1 MKKSNIA
8 IVDTGS
14 ANLHSVLKACKKVG
28 AMVSITSDEKDL
40 YKSDGIIFPG
50 VGSSHAVMK
59 SIKKKNLITPIKDL
73 MKKNHPFL
81 NICLGMQILFDS
93 SEEGSEKGLGFIAG
107 RVKKFHRDKKTG
119 NLKIPHMGWNSVH
132 FKSKHMVFK
141 GIPNESKFYFV
152 HSYYCLPKYDEN
164 SFATTNYG
172 IEFCSVSI
180 KSSVIATQFH
190 PEKSG
195 EIGLGIYKNFI
206 EYTVI

>member
-50 VGSSHAVMK
+50 VGSSDAVMK

-93 SEEGSEKGLGFIAG
+93 SEEGSENPTYGLEFSTFQI
-107 RVKKFHRDKKTG
+107 KT
-119 NLKIPHMGWNSVH
+119 
-132 FKSKHMVFK
+132 
-141 GIPNESKFYFV
+141 
-152 HSYYCLPKYDEN
+152 
-164 SFATTNYG
+164 YG
-172 IEFCSVSI
+172 IQGNS
-180 KSSVIATQFH
+180 K
-190 PEKSG
+190 
-195 EIGLGIYKNFI
+195 
-206 EYTVI
+206 